1 MYVAI
6 AKRLD
11 PSEIQDREEQ
21 DQRMIEHAIR
31 ARANGEDVSAPTE
44 RVSAGFGSSLEND
57 EFVNRARSRTLPDG
71 DRSLNMVN
79 DIQLL
84 RQLSLSSEDRIA
96 LEREMRA
103 QHTHPLALQMEA
115 EAEERRIAN
124 ELEYYRNNP
133 QRSREAALQRARLIG
148 NDSFRNRISLMNPD
162 NMRVMSSRSRRNFN
176 DFADSTSL
184 DDMVVLEAAILL
196 SMEEEARANGV
207 QEQLDMSSDT
217 GGSRRWFRGS
227 GRPLPSSATMDSG
240 VTGAFSRSF
249 TEDEQLAM
257 AIALSMQEQNVTNG
271 GKEARDLGDDKQAR
285 NAAGFPPESAP
296 LTPSLDVASGVA
308 SLPIVSEDE
317 DDSQEDEEELQ
328 KMSEFGRE
336 NAVFKY
342 SDDDSCYFRTFDE
355 PNQSSP
361 APRPQAEA
369 NLVASGDATRVHPAT
384 TSDAYDGS

>member
-31 ARANGEDVSAPTE
+31 ARVNGDEVSASTE
-44 RVSAGFGSSLEND
+44 RVSTGFGSSLENN

-133 QRSREAALQRARLIG
+133 QRSREAAMQRARLIST
-148 NDSFRNRISLMNPD
+148 DSFRNRIPRVNPD
-162 NMRVMSSRSRRNFN
+162 TLRVMSSRNRRSFH
-176 DFADSTSL
+176 DFSDSTSL

-196 SMEEEARANGV
+196 SMEEEARTSGV
-207 QEQLDMSSDT
+207 QEQFDRTSDA
-217 GGSRRWFRGS
+217 GGTLRWFRGS
-227 GRPLPSSATMDSG
+227 GRPSPSTAAMNSG
-240 VTGAFSRSF
+240 VPGTFSRSF

-257 AIALSMQEQNVTNG
+257 AIALSMQEQQVTSG
-271 GKEARDLGDDKQAR
+271 DKEASDPGIGKQTP
-285 NAAGFPPESAP
+285 NAVGHLPESAP
-296 LTPSLDVASGVA
+296 RTLSLGDANGVA
-308 SLPIVSEDE
+308 SLPIVSEDD
-317 DDSQEDEEELQ
+317 DDSLGEEEEALQ
-328 KMSEFGRE
+328 KMSALGRDI
-336 NAVFKY
+336 AGLKY

-355 PNQSSP
+355 PNHSSP
-361 APRPQAEA
+361 RSRPQAETS
-369 NLVASGDATRVHPAT
+369 LVARVDMARVDP
-384 TSDAYDGS
+384 SDAYDGR